1 MPEPDRTTTQYRADV
16 PRAARGAALSENPY
30 QQQPDPAQGTP
41 APGDPVY
48 GGGAT
53 PSGAAP
59 GHDQQPDYG
68 DAYGQSQQG
77 YGDAYGQRPYGTPG
91 AQPGYGQPQGAA
103 YGAAPQQGYPQQGYG
118 QQPGY
123 AQPGRYGQP
132 GFDPAY
138 DPQAKSRLA
147 AGLLGILVGSLGIH
161 RFYLGYTGIGL
172 TMLLVSVLSFG
183 FAAPVI
189 AIWGLVEGILYLT
202 SKTGYY
208 SVDSTG
214 RPLRA

>member
-1 MPEPDRTTTQYRADV
+1 M
-16 PRAARGAALSENPY
+16 SENPY

-53 PSGAAP
+53 PSGTTP
-59 GHDQQPDYG
+59 GHDQQP
-68 DAYGQSQQG
+68 G
-77 YGDAYGQRPYGTPG
+77 YGDAYGQPQQGYGDAPGQQPYGTPG
-91 AQPGYGQPQGAA
+91 AQAYGQPGQP
-103 YGAAPQQGYPQQGYG
+103 YGTVPPQGYPQQGYPQEGYG
-118 QQPGY
+118 QQQGY
-123 AQPGRYGQP
+123 AQPGPYGQP
-132 GFDPAY
+132 GYDPAY

-208 SVDSTG
+208 AVDSTG

>member
-59 GHDQQPDYG
+59 GHDQQP
-68 DAYGQSQQG
+68 G
-77 YGDAYGQRPYGTPG
+77 YGDA
-91 AQPGYGQPQGAA
+91 YGQPQGAA

-123 AQPGRYGQP
+123 GQPGPYGQP

>member
-1 MPEPDRTTTQYRADV
+1 M
-16 PRAARGAALSENPY
+16 SENPY
-30 QQQPDPAQGTP
+30 QQQPDPSQDAPYGQQPPQGDQ
-41 APGDPVY
+41 GY
-48 GGGAT
+48 GGPAT
-53 PSGAAP
+53 PSGTT
-59 GHDQQPDYG
+59 PD
-68 DAYGQSQQG
+68 
-77 YGDAYGQRPYGTPG
+77 
-91 AQPGYGQPQGAA
+91 GQPA
-103 YGAAPQQGYPQQGYG
+103 YG
-118 QQPGY
+118 QQPQGQPYGY
-123 AQPGRYGQP
+123 AQPGQAYGQPGYPQPGQPYGQP

-183 FAAPVI
+183 FAAPII

-208 SVDSTG
+208 AVDSTG

>member
-1 MPEPDRTTTQYRADV
+1 M
-16 PRAARGAALSENPY
+16 SENPY
-30 QQQPDPAQGTP
+30 QQQPDPAQGSP

-59 GHDQQPDYG
+59 AGQPDPG
-68 DAYGQSQQG
+68 QQAYGEQGYGQPQG
-77 YGDAYGQRPYGTPG
+77 YGDAYGQQPYGTPG
-91 AQPGYGQPQGAA
+91 AQAGYGQPQGQA
-103 YGAAPQQGYPQQGYG
+103 YGAEQQQGYPQQGYG

-123 AQPGRYGQP
+123 AQPGAYGQP

>member
-1 MPEPDRTTTQYRADV
+1 M
-16 PRAARGAALSENPY
+16 SENPY
-30 QQQPDPAQGTP
+30 QQQPDPSQGTP

-48 GGGAT
+48 GGGTT
-53 PSGAAP
+53 PSGTAP
-59 GHDQQPDYG
+59 GHGQQQPGYG
-68 DAYGQSQQG
+68 DAYDQQQG
-77 YGDAYGQRPYGTPG
+77 YGDAYGQQPYGTAG
-91 AQPGYGQPQGAA
+91 AQPGYGQAPQGQA
-103 YGAAPQQGYPQQGYG
+103 YGAPQQGYPQQGYG

-123 AQPGRYGQP
+123 AQPGAYGQP

-183 FAAPVI
+183 FAAPII

>member
-1 MPEPDRTTTQYRADV
+1 M
-16 PRAARGAALSENPY
+16 SENPY
-30 QQQPDPAQGTP
+30 QQQPDPSQGSP

-48 GGGAT
+48 GGPAT
-53 PSGAAP
+53 PSGPTP
-59 GHDQQPDYG
+59 GSGQQPGAG
-68 DAYGQSQQG
+68 DAYGQQ
-77 YGDAYGQRPYGTPG
+77 AYGTPG
-91 AQPGYGQPQGAA
+91 APGYGQPTPDQG
-103 YGAAPQQGYPQQGYG
+103 YGSAPQPGYAQQGYG

-123 AQPGRYGQP
+123 AQPGTYGQP
-132 GFDPAY
+132 GAYGQPGYDPAY

>member
-1 MPEPDRTTTQYRADV
+1 
-16 PRAARGAALSENPY
+16 LSENPY
-30 QQQPDPAQGTP
+30 QQQPDPAQGSP
-41 APGDPVY
+41 VPGDPVY

-59 GHDQQPDYG
+59 AGQPEPGRQTYG
-68 DAYGQSQQG
+68 EQ
-77 YGDAYGQRPYGTPG
+77 
-91 AQPGYGQPQGAA
+91 GYGQPQG
-103 YGAAPQQGYPQQGYG
+103 YGDAYG

-123 AQPGRYGQP
+123 AQPGPYGQP

>member
-1 MPEPDRTTTQYRADV
+1 M
-16 PRAARGAALSENPY
+16 SENPY
-30 QQQPDPAQGTP
+30 QQQPDVPPSTPYGGTTPGAPDHGLPGYAGPAY
-41 APGDPVY
+41 GDPAY
-48 GGGAT
+48 EAGAT
-53 PSGAAP
+53 PSGTVP
-59 GHDQQPDYG
+59 GGQPDYG
-68 DAYGQSQQG
+68 QPQGPAYG
-77 YGDAYGQRPYGTPG
+77 APG
-91 AQPGYGQPQGAA
+91 AQPGYGQVP
-103 YGAAPQQGYPQQGYG
+103 PG
-118 QQPGY
+118 QQYGY
-123 AQPGRYGQP
+123 AQPGPQGQP
-132 GFDPAY
+132 GYDPNF

-147 AGLLGILVGSLGIH
+147 AGLLGILIGSLGIH

-208 SVDSTG
+208 AVDSTG

>member
-1 MPEPDRTTTQYRADV
+1 M
-16 PRAARGAALSENPY
+16 SENPY
-30 QQQPDPAQGTP
+30 QQQPDPAQGSP

-59 GHDQQPDYG
+59 AGQPDPG
-68 DAYGQSQQG
+68 QQAYGEHGYGQPQG
-77 YGDAYGQRPYGTPG
+77 YGDAYGQQPYGTPG
-91 AQPGYGQPQGAA
+91 AQAGHGQPQGQA
-103 YGAAPQQGYPQQGYG
+103 YGTDPQQGYPQQGYG

-123 AQPGRYGQP
+123 AQPGAYGQP

-183 FAAPVI
+183 FAAPI
-189 AIWGLVEGILYLT
+189 IGIWGLVEGILYLT
-202 SKTGYY
+202 SKSGYY

>member
-1 MPEPDRTTTQYRADV
+1 
-16 PRAARGAALSENPY
+16 LSENPY
-30 QQQPDPAQGTP
+30 QQQPDPAQGSP

-53 PSGAAP
+53 PSGGAP
-59 GHDQQPDYG
+59 GHDQQQPGYG
-68 DAYGQSQQG
+68 DAYGQPQG
-77 YGDAYGQRPYGTPG
+77 YGDAYGQQPYGSPG
-91 AQPGYGQPQGAA
+91 AQAGYGQPQGQA
-103 YGAAPQQGYPQQGYG
+103 YGADPQQGYPQQDYPQQGYG

-123 AQPGRYGQP
+123 AQPGPYGQP

>member
-1 MPEPDRTTTQYRADV
+1 
-16 PRAARGAALSENPY
+16 LSENPY
-30 QQQPDPAQGTP
+30 QQQPDPAQGSP

-53 PSGAAP
+53 PSGATPA
-59 GHDQQPDYG
+59 GQPDQG
-68 DAYGQSQQG
+68 QQAYGEQGYGQPQG
-77 YGDAYGQRPYGTPG
+77 YGDAYGQQPYGTPG
-91 AQPGYGQPQGAA
+91 AQAGYGQPQGQA
-103 YGAAPQQGYPQQGYG
+103 YGSDPQQGYPQQGYPQQGYPQQGYG

-123 AQPGRYGQP
+123 AQPGPYGQP

>member
-1 MPEPDRTTTQYRADV
+1 
-16 PRAARGAALSENPY
+16 LSENPY

-48 GGGAT
+48 GGGTT
-53 PSGAAP
+53 PSGTTP
-59 GHDQQPDYG
+59 GYDQQP
-68 DAYGQSQQG
+68 G
-77 YGDAYGQRPYGTPG
+77 YGDAYGQPQQGYGDASGQQPYGTPG
-91 AQPGYGQPQGAA
+91 APAGYGQPQGQP
-103 YGAAPQQGYPQQGYG
+103 YGADQQQGYPQGYQQQGYG

-123 AQPGRYGQP
+123 AQPGPYGQP

>member
-1 MPEPDRTTTQYRADV
+1 M
-16 PRAARGAALSENPY
+16 SENPY
-30 QQQPDPAQGTP
+30 QQQPEPSEGST

-48 GGGAT
+48 GGSAT
-53 PSGAAP
+53 PSGPTP
-59 GHDQQPDYG
+59 GYGQQPGAG
-68 DAYGQSQQG
+68 DAYGQQ
-77 YGDAYGQRPYGTPG
+77 AYGTPS
-91 AQPGYGQPQGAA
+91 APGYGQQAPDQG
-103 YGAAPQQGYPQQGYG
+103 YGSAPQQGYPQQ
-118 QQPGY
+118 PGY
-123 AQPGRYGQP
+123 AQPGAYGQP
-132 GFDPAY
+132 GYDPAY

>member
-1 MPEPDRTTTQYRADV
+1 M
-16 PRAARGAALSENPY
+16 SENPY

-48 GGGAT
+48 GSGAT
-53 PSGAAP
+53 PSGTAP
-59 GHDQQPDYG
+59 TGLPDQGQQAYGQPQGSG
-68 DAYGQSQQG
+68 DAYGQQ
-77 YGDAYGQRPYGTPG
+77 PYGTPG
-91 AQPGYGQPQGAA
+91 AQAGYGQPQGAA
-103 YGAAPQQGYPQQGYG
+103 YGRQPGYPQ
-118 QQPGY
+118 PG
-123 AQPGRYGQP
+123 PYGQP
-132 GFDPAY
+132 GYDPND

-147 AGLLGILVGSLGIH
+147 AGLLGILIGSLGIH

-172 TMLLVSVLSFG
+172 TMLLVSVLTVG
-183 FAAPVI
+183 FAAPLI

-208 SVDSTG
+208 AVDATG

>member
-1 MPEPDRTTTQYRADV
+1 M
-16 PRAARGAALSENPY
+16 SENPY
-30 QQQPDPAQGTP
+30 QQQPDPAQGSP

-59 GHDQQPDYG
+59 AGQPEPGRQTYG
-68 DAYGQSQQG
+68 EQGYGQPQG
-77 YGDAYGQRPYGTPG
+77 YGDAYGQQPYGTPG
-91 AQPGYGQPQGAA
+91 AQAGYGQPQGQA
-103 YGAAPQQGYPQQGYG
+103 YGADPQQGYPQGYPQQGYG

-123 AQPGRYGQP
+123 AQPGPYGQP
-132 GFDPAY
+132 GFDPTY

>member
-1 MPEPDRTTTQYRADV
+1 M
-16 PRAARGAALSENPY
+16 SENPY
-30 QQQPDPAQGTP
+30 QQQPDASQGAPYGQQPAQG
-41 APGDPVY
+41 D
-48 GGGAT
+48 
-53 PSGAAP
+53 
-59 GHDQQPDYG
+59 
-68 DAYGQSQQG
+68 QG
-77 YGDAYGQRPYGTPG
+77 YGSPASPSGGQGGYDQPYG
-91 AQPGYGQPQGAA
+91 AQPGHGEPPQGQAYGQPTGQPA
-103 YGAAPQQGYPQQGYG
+103 YGQAPQGQAYGSAPQPGYPQQGYPQPG
-118 QQPGY
+118 QP
-123 AQPGRYGQP
+123 YGQP
-132 GFDPAY
+132 GFDPNY

-202 SKTGYY
+202 SKQGYY

>member
-1 MPEPDRTTTQYRADV
+1 M
-16 PRAARGAALSENPY
+16 SENPY

-41 APGDPVY
+41 APGDPAY

-53 PSGAAP
+53 PSGTAP
-59 GHDQQPDYG
+59 GHDQRP
-68 DAYGQSQQG
+68 G
-77 YGDAYGQRPYGTPG
+77 YGDAYGQPQQGYGDAPGQQPYGTPG
-91 AQPGYGQPQGAA
+91 AQAYGQPGQP
-103 YGAAPQQGYPQQGYG
+103 YGADPQQGYPQGYPQQGYG

-123 AQPGRYGQP
+123 AQPGPYGQP

>member
-1 MPEPDRTTTQYRADV
+1 M
-16 PRAARGAALSENPY
+16 SENPY

-53 PSGAAP
+53 PSGTTP
-59 GHDQQPDYG
+59 GYDQQP
-68 DAYGQSQQG
+68 G
-77 YGDAYGQRPYGTPG
+77 YGDAYGQPQQGYGDASGQQPYGTPG
-91 AQPGYGQPQGAA
+91 APAGYGQPQGQP
-103 YGAAPQQGYPQQGYG
+103 YGADQQQGYPQGYPPQGYG

-123 AQPGRYGQP
+123 AQPGPYGQP

>member
-1 MPEPDRTTTQYRADV
+1 M
-16 PRAARGAALSENPY
+16 SENPY

-53 PSGAAP
+53 PSGTTP
-59 GHDQQPDYG
+59 GYDQQP
-68 DAYGQSQQG
+68 G
-77 YGDAYGQRPYGTPG
+77 YGDAYGQPQQGYGDASGQQPYGTPG
-91 AQPGYGQPQGAA
+91 APAGYGQPQGQP
-103 YGAAPQQGYPQQGYG
+103 YGADQQQGYPQGYPPQGYG

-123 AQPGRYGQP
+123 AQPGPYGQP
-132 GFDPAY
+132 GFGPAY